1 MGGLLAF
8 PKSGQL
14 TYVPLSIF
22 PSLSHLFVAYQ
33 GNFFPGNSLLM
44 APQMRRVWE
53 GCMYNDSNIARRC
66 SDRGA
71 FLLRAAD
78 SLRAELRLV
87 GGMVVFMR
95 ATGE

>member
-1 MGGLLAF
+1 
-8 PKSGQL
+8 
-14 TYVPLSIF
+14 
-22 PSLSHLFVAYQ
+22 
-33 GNFFPGNSLLM
+33 M

-66 SDRGA
+66 NDRGA

>member
-1 MGGLLAF
+1 
-8 PKSGQL
+8 
-14 TYVPLSIF
+14 
-22 PSLSHLFVAYQ
+22 
-33 GNFFPGNSLLM
+33 
-44 APQMRRVWE
+44 
-53 GCMYNDSNIARRC
+53 MYNDSNIARRC
-66 SDRGA
+66 NDRGA